1 MPRTISFVSN
11 FLQGIKSSSLS
22 LALLGCVMIS
32 LSALATGDAHGS
44 VLINFD
50 LTTSGGGDA
59 YGPGAAVYGAAD
71 SQWNHLARGTSPAGI
86 SLIDSLGGATGVTLT
101 YTKNGSGGD
110 GPTGTYSALGTSRV
124 DSGPVVFNGLAP
136 DSNYDLAIFSGTV
149 ASYSVGGVT
158 KSLDEQGTWSSL
170 VQGSQYVLFSS
181 VKSDNTGSLSF
192 TPATGNVWSGFQLQS
207 ATAAVPEP
215 STYALLCISL
225 GVVGVARKKLKIV
238 NGE

>member
-110 GPTGTYSALGTSRV
+110 GPTGTYRDLGTSRV

-136 DSNYDLAIFSGTV
+136 DSNYDLAIFSGSV
-149 ASYSVGGVT
+149 ASFMVAGVT
-158 KSLDEQGTWSSL
+158 KTLDEQGTWSSL

-181 VKSDNTGSLSF
+181 VKSDGSGTLSF

-207 ATAAVPEP
+207 ATAPVPEP
-215 STYALLCISL
+215 STYALFAL
-225 GVVGVARKKLKIV
+225 GLGGLALWKRRQ
-238 NGE
+238 GRA